1 MTPRGARIK
10 IRLRMTMESVVSNR
24 RGLAVIPALC
34 AMALSLGCGG
44 SRTDTA
50 ASTTSQAGTTPATQ
64 TATPPPAADAKLAN
78 GQDATGDD
86 PHQYDPAT
94 AAGAVRGI
102 PAPTNT
108 GTIEAVANFFTEVPG
123 VDLTALDT
131 RSKEKFLHRVNSEL
145 CTCGCKN
152 DTIAHCAVNDPKCP
166 RVKTLVQNVYDEVKS
181 GH

>member
-1 MTPRGARIK
+1 
-10 IRLRMTMESVVSNR
+10 MTMELVISNR
-24 RGLAVIPALC
+24 RGLAVISALC

-44 SRTDTA
+44 SKTDTA
-50 ASTTSQAGTTPATQ
+50 ASTKSPAGTTPATQ
-64 TATPPPAADAKLAN
+64 NATSPPAADAKIAN

-86 PHQYDPAT
+86 AHQYDPAT

-108 GTIEAVANFFTEVPG
+108 GSIEAVANFFTEVPG

-152 DTIAHCAVNDPKCP
+152 DTIARCAVNDPKCP
-166 RVKTLVQNVYDEVKS
+166 LVKTLVQKVYDEVKS
-181 GH
+181 GR

>member
-1 MTPRGARIK
+1 
-10 IRLRMTMESVVSNR
+10 MTMESVISNR
-24 RGLAVIPALC
+24 RGLAAIPALLV
-34 AMALSLGCGG
+34 AILALSCGG
-44 SRTDTA
+44 AKTDTA
-50 ASTTSQAGTTPATQ
+50 ASSTPAAGTPPAAQ
-64 TATPPPAADAKLAN
+64 AASSPPAADAGKAG
-78 GQDATGDD
+78 GQAADDADAQ
-86 PHQYDPAT
+86 QYDPST

-108 GTIEAVANFFTEVPG
+108 ASIVAVANFFTEVPG

-152 DTIAHCAVNDPKCP
+152 DTIARCAVNDPKCP
-166 RVKTLVQNVYDEVKS
+166 LVKSLVQKVYDEVKS